1 MSKAEADAA
10 EKEAKAVKSRMAEL
24 KRKQQAGELT
34 DEEKAEL
41 RCECSS
47 RTALMSLMVIDDTL
61 MTMDAVDSDGERL
74 SAPDWHRLRLSA
86 PDWHQLR
93 LSGSDWHRLRLSGP
107 DWHRLRLM
115 APPYPL

>member
-1 MSKAEADAA
+1 MATYGQVSKAEADAA

-61 MTMDAVDSDGERL
+61 MTMDCSRQRRR
-74 SAPDWHRLRLSA
+74 APECA
-86 PDWHQLR
+86 
-93 LSGSDWHRLRLSGP
+93 
-107 DWHRLRLM
+107 
-115 APPYPL
+115 